1 MTTAKVVNKPKAIKY
16 DIDEND
22 FRPLPNYQGYEFN
35 CMGQVKSPKGKILKP
50 NKSGKVRVSVS
61 GKKVYTSVSQELIQH
76 TFIPGHKKDAQRQ
89 AEGSIGRDEPKAD
102 QSPGP
107 KGEPT
112 TKPTSAAPK
121 GESKPKP
128 GRPKDPGK
136 VRGGLGPVTDA
147 EIRQMR
153 KMLKDGYRNK
163 DIVEKFKVDSA
174 IPSDLRAGRIYKNR
188 GLL

>member
-1 MTTAKVVNKPKAIKY
+1 MRTATTVNEPKAIKY

-22 FRPLPNYQGYEFN
+22 FRPLPKYQGYEFN

-50 NKSGKVRVSVS
+50 NKSGKVRVSVD
-61 GKKVYTSVSQELIQH
+61 GKKVYTHVSQELIQH
-76 TFIPGHKKDAQRQ
+76 TFIPRHNETAAAL

-107 KGEPT
+107 KREPT
-112 TKPTSAAPK
+112 TKPTPAAPI

-128 GRPKDPGK
+128 GRAKDPSK

-153 KMLKDGYRNK
+153 KMIKDGCRNR